1 MATPPALA
9 CDTHSAQAAA
19 AVTPRMVLPIEF
31 RAMPNLLLRVSR
43 PLHRQENM
51 RVGVTLSLGR
61 GNATAKAKRRTICR
75 YRTTA
80 ELAAVD
86 AAGLIFETRL
96 PVWPCLPARSR
107 SSAGGFYAAKGRD
120 DHEKNPAIHEGRR
133 GHWRRGRAGGLKSP
147 RKRN

>member
-1 MATPPALA
+1 
-9 CDTHSAQAAA
+9 
-19 AVTPRMVLPIEF
+19 
-31 RAMPNLLLRVSR
+31 LRVSR

-107 SSAGGFYAAKGRD
+107 SSAGGFYAAKGRH
-120 DHEKNPAIHEGRR
+120 DHEKKPRHPR
-133 GHWRRGRAGGLKSP
+133 GTTGPLEARAGWGAKKPAQEELNT
-147 RKRN
+147 RLRRH